1 MRRAIFI
8 LISVLIAAGNLHAA
22 PQETKSNTKPDAGG
36 VLIEPSE
43 GEIAAGAEL
52 TITFP
57 NEMVGTDKIDMS
69 EQPSPFV
76 SEPKMEGGFLWQS
89 QTEGVLTVKAMEA
102 SGKH

>member
-22 PQETKSNTKPDAGG
+22 PKETKSNTKPDAGG

-57 NEMVGTDKIDMS
+57 NAMVGTDKIDMIG
-69 EQPSPFV
+69 QPSPFV
-76 SEPKMEGGFLWQS
+76 S
-89 QTEGVLTVKAMEA
+89 
-102 SGKH
+102 